1 MTLTNGGST
10 KRWGSMLCWAWR
22 GRRRLLGLS
31 QWSGKRFDFRL
42 RNDFFTGKRKKK
54 NTEYSP
60 RLFTTNVKAVLEL
73 AATCL
78 ANLSE
83 DEDNGVDMA
92 EEGGVALAVG
102 LAKHR
107 GVRVRREVCRMF
119 RN

>member
-1 MTLTNGGST
+1 M
-10 KRWGSMLCWAWR
+10 
-22 GRRRLLGLS
+22 
-31 QWSGKRFDFRL
+31 
-42 RNDFFTGKRKKK
+42 
-54 NTEYSP
+54 
-60 RLFTTNVKAVLEL
+60 KAVLEL